1 MMPQVNEC
9 ANVGRDA
16 NHKRRFTFY
25 LYLESRLDART
36 LKMYSIKDRSSRS
49 LSILTLRR
57 VIAVK
62 RRPCVGPRASR
73 VSLTRVLFS
82 CYTLELS
89 TAGLFWMQMTT
100 SIGINQIS
108 KCNRIC
114 SMAWS
119 AVEGARIC
127 RGYDWKFNT
136 STFFC
141 MISSSFF
148 SSSMNYVHSKY
159 MHI

>member
-1 MMPQVNEC
+1 MKHQWLNDYQHSEDVWLKAIVCFNLSSVRACVIMMPQVIEC

-57 VIAVK
+57 VIAIK

-114 SMAWS
+114 SMA
-119 AVEGARIC
+119 
-127 RGYDWKFNT
+127 
-136 STFFC
+136 
-141 MISSSFF
+141 
-148 SSSMNYVHSKY
+148 
-159 MHI
+159 